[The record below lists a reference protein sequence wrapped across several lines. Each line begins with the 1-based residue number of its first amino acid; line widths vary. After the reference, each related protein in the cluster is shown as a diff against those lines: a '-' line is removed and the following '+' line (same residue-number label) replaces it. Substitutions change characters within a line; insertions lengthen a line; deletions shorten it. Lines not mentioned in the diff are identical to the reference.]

1 MFLLLNSGHLFF
13 SCASCLLSPPLCAA
27 CVQAIN
33 KAIEDLALAAADP
46 DSESEDEDLDNG
58 DAAGKPT
65 ANLIDNNNY

>member
-1 MFLLLNSGHLFF
+1 M
-13 SCASCLLSPPLCAA
+13 
-27 CVQAIN
+27 QAIN

-46 DSESEDEDLDNG
+46 DSESEDEDLDND